1 MLLNQ
6 ALINFGL
13 QFLRKRKFTPFQP
26 PFLMRK
32 DVMAKS
38 AQLSEFDEQ
47 LYKVF
52 GTLPKFKKK
61 HFIMLL

>member
-1 MLLNQ
+1 
-6 ALINFGL
+6 
-13 QFLRKRKFTPFQP
+13 
-26 PFLMRK
+26 MRK